1 MTRVAATGQQLD
13 PDGGR
18 LPAGE
23 VHAWLPGRNS
33 TVCGLQLSR
42 SGLVRFPGVPWPDVM
57 PSSGRSADAV
67 ASVCPRCAA
76 AEGGDH
82 TDRRPWQRRGVP
94 RRP

>member
-1 MTRVAATGQQLD
+1 MARVAATGQQLD
-13 PDGGR
+13 PDGTR

-33 TVCGLQLSR
+33 TVCGVQLSR
-42 SGLVRFPGVPWPDVM
+42 AGLVRFPGVAWPDAF

-67 ASVCPRCAA
+67 QVLCPRCSA
-76 AEGGDH
+76 AEGGEH
-82 TDRRPWQRRGVP
+82 GDRRAWQRRGVP

>member
-1 MTRVAATGQQLD
+1 MASVAATGTWTD
-13 PDGGR
+13 PDGAR

-42 SGLVRFPGVPWPDVM
+42 SGLHRFPGVRWPDAF
-57 PSSGRSADAV
+57 PSSGRAADAV
-67 ASVCPRCAA
+67 QVVCRRCAA
-76 AEGGDH
+76 AEGGERS
-82 TDRRPWQRRGVP
+82 DRRPWQRGP